1 MKLVASRV
9 LNWPLRDAVNYK
21 TVPTLDRVVA
31 VQAGDIEIVGLFRA
45 KPNAGCYPS
54 QASAGSMTGLMQPI
68 PPTRVSGVERLS
80 RMPTFSKGSSKPPR
94 IYLLKVPTTSPFRFA
109 SSFEHV

>member
-109 SSFEHV
+109 SSFENV